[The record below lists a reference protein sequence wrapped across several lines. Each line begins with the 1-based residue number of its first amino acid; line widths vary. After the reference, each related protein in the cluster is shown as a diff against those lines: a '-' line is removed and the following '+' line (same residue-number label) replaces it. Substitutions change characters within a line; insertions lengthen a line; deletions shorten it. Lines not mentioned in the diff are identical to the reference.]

1 MRLLALILALLL
13 PATDAFAQARK
24 DSVRHQNNHLS
35 VPLNKPRQAPTPR
48 QWPQNQPRTQLFCD
62 QYARAAAS
70 DGGRI
75 QGAQTGVTFGEQTG
89 YVATRDRK
97 QAEALGMIGGTIGSA
112 AGAQVDRNFYNFH
125 LRECLNG
132 GRLITTPK

>member
-1 MRLLALILALLL
+1 M
-13 PATDAFAQARK
+13 
-24 DSVRHQNNHLS
+24 RHQNNHLS

-48 QWPQNQPRTQLFCD
+48 QWPQNQERTQLFCD

-75 QGAQTGVTFGEQTG
+75 QGAQTGNTFGKQTG
-89 YVATRDRK
+89 YIATGDRK
-97 QAEALGMIGGTIGSA
+97 QAEALGMIGGTVGSA
-112 AGAQVDRNFYNFH
+112 AGAKIDKHFYDFH
-125 LRECLNG
+125 FGECING